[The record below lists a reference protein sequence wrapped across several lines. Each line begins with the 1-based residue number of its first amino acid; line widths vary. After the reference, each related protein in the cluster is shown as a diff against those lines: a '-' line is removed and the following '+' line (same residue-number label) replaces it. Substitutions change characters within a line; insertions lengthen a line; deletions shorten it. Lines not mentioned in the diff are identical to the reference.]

1 MRNDSGFSLIELLIV
16 VAIILILAAIA
27 IPNLLQARI
36 AANESSASASVRS
49 LTTAN
54 IAYNQTYP
62 GTGYSPTIAEL
73 GGAAPCTAGPLTAC
87 LIDNSLATAIPGTN
101 GKSGYVF
108 ASTGIPQ
115 GAVNID
121 FVAGAAPVSVTQTGN
136 RNVCAATDGVLRY
149 LQIGGGPPVTTVAAC
164 LAYPIAH

>member
-1 MRNDSGFSLIELLIV
+1 MQNESGFSLIELLIV
-16 VAIILILAAIA
+16 VAIILIIAAIA
-27 IPNLLQARI
+27 IPSFLQAKI

-73 GGAAPCTAGPLTAC
+73 GGAAPCTASAVTAC
-87 LIDNSLATAIPGTN
+87 LIDQSLALAIPGTN

-108 ASTGIPQ
+108 ASTGIPA
-115 GAVNID
+115 GAVNVD
-121 FVAGAAPVSVTQTGN
+121 FVASGAPVSVTQTGN
-136 RNVCAATDGVLRY
+136 RNICATTDGVLRY
-149 LQIGGGPPVTTVAAC
+149 LPIGGGPPVTTLAAC
-164 LAYPIAH
+164 QAYPIAH